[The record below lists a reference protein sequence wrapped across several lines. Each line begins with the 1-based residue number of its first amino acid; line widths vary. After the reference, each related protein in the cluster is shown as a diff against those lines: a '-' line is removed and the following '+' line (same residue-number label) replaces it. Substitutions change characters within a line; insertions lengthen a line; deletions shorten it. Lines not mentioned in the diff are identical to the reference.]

1 MSSAIVTMSLTLAVH
16 AFWIPRPKPAHSRII
31 GDSYEGLNIVPP
43 GPGDGW
49 GFPNGAVDGYGWVD
63 YGYLLPLGANR
74 TPEYFFPRFLAVPPA
89 QMFPQTYY
97 NCFETR
103 GQRYI
108 PYAGDGGDHPMGG
121 PPLSSSHLPVSP
133 YTAHPDDTPLV
144 TVPRLNGVIESP
156 PLSSGSS
163 GLTP

>member
-16 AFWIPRPKPAHSRII
+16 AF
-31 GDSYEGLNIVPP
+31 GLGHAGGGSHHDPYQGLYILPD

-49 GFPNGAVDGYGWVD
+49 GFPNNSPDQYGWFDHGVF
-63 YGYLLPLGANR
+63 LPLGANR
-74 TPEYFFPRFLAVPPA
+74 TPEYFNPRYLSAPPA

-108 PYAGDGGDHPMGG
+108 PYVGAGGDHPAGG
-121 PPLSSSHLPVSP
+121 PPPWSSHLPESP
-133 YTAHPDDTPLV
+133 YAAMPRNPLV
-144 TVPRLNGVIESP
+144 EVPSLNGVIEAQ
-156 PLSSGSS
+156 PLSSGGS

>member
-16 AFWIPRPKPAHSRII
+16 AFGLGQDPYPHHFHSQ
-31 GDSYEGLNIVPP
+31 GPLNIVPP

-49 GFPNGAVDGYGWVD
+49 GFPNGAIDGYGWVD

-74 TPEYFFPRFLAVPPA
+74 TPEYYFPRVFSVPPA

-103 GQRYI
+103 GQRFI
-108 PYAGDGGDHPMGG
+108 PYAGGGGDHPMGG
-121 PPLSSSHLPVSP
+121 PPLASSHLPVSP
-133 YTAHPDDTPLV
+133 YTANPDDKPLV
-144 TVPRLNGVIESP
+144 TVPELKGAIEVP

>member
-16 AFWIPRPKPAHSRII
+16 AFGLGQSPYPHH
-31 GDSYEGLNIVPP
+31 GDSYRALNIVPP

-49 GFPNGAVDGYGWVD
+49 GFPNGAIDGYGWVD
-63 YGYLLPLGANR
+63 YGYLLPLGADR
-74 TPEYFFPRFLAVPPA
+74 TPEYYFPRTYSVPPA

-108 PYAGDGGDHPMGG
+108 PYAGGGGDHPMGG
-121 PPLSSSHLPVSP
+121 PPLASSHLPESP
-133 YTAHPDDTPLV
+133 YTASPDDTPFV
-144 TVPRLNGVIESP
+144 TVPRLNGEVESL

>member
-16 AFWIPRPKPAHSRII
+16 AF
-31 GDSYEGLNIVPP
+31 GLGHADFGSHHDPYRGQSFILPD

-49 GFPNGAVDGYGWVD
+49 GFPNGQPDAYGWMDHGV
-63 YGYLLPLGANR
+63 YLPLGANR
-74 TPEYFFPRFLAVPPA
+74 TPEYFFPRYFAVPPA

-108 PYAGDGGDHPMGG
+108 PYEGAGGDHPMGG

-133 YTAHPDDTPLV
+133 YTASPEDVPQV
-144 TVPRLNGVIESP
+144 EVPRLNGVIEAP

>member
-16 AFWIPRPKPAHSRII
+16 AFGLGHAGFEGHH
-31 GDSYEGLNIVPP
+31 GAYQGSYIMPD

-49 GFPNGAVDGYGWVD
+49 GFPNGAADGYGLVD
-63 YGYLLPLGANR
+63 YGVFLPLGANR
-74 TPEYFFPRFLAVPPA
+74 TPEYYFPRYFAAVPA

-108 PYAGDGGDHPMGG
+108 PYAGGGGDHPMGG
-121 PPLSSSHLPVSP
+121 PPLASSHLPVSP
-133 YTAHPDDTPLV
+133 YTANPEDVPQV
-144 TVPRLNGVIESP
+144 EVPRLNGVIEAL

>member
-1 MSSAIVTMSLTLAVH
+1 MSTAFVTMSLTVAVH
-16 AFWIPRPKPAHSRII
+16 AF
-31 GDSYEGLNIVPP
+31 GLGAPGVLSSHDPTPGMIYILPD

-49 GFPNGAVDGYGWVD
+49 GFPNGQPDKYGWVD
-63 YGYLLPLGANR
+63 YGVFLPLGANR
-74 TPEYFFPRFLAVPPA
+74 TPEYYFPRYFAVPPM

-108 PYAGDGGDHPMGG
+108 PYVGAGGDHPAGG
-121 PPLSSSHLPVSP
+121 PPISSSHLPESP
-133 YTAHPDDTPLV
+133 YTAMPDDRAQVELP
-144 TVPRLNGVIESP
+144 PLNGAIEVS
-156 PLSSGSS
+156 PLSSGGS

>member
-16 AFWIPRPKPAHSRII
+16 AFGLGQSPYSHH
-31 GDSYEGLNIVPP
+31 GDSYGALNIVPP

-49 GFPNGAVDGYGWVD
+49 GFPNGAIDGYGWVD
-63 YGYLLPLGANR
+63 YGYLLPLGADR
-74 TPEYFFPRFLAVPPA
+74 TPEYYFPRYNSVPPA

-108 PYAGDGGDHPMGG
+108 PYAGSGGDHPMGG
-121 PPLSSSHLPVSP
+121 PPLASSHLPVSP
-133 YTAHPDDTPLV
+133 YTDSPDDTPQV
-144 TVPRLNGVIESP
+144 TVPRLNGAVEDK

>member
-1 MSSAIVTMSLTLAVH
+1 MSSAIVTMSLALAVNAFGLGH
-16 AFWIPRPKPAHSRII
+16 A
-31 GDSYEGLNIVPP
+31 GYEGHHDLDRPLYILPD

-49 GFPNGAVDGYGWVD
+49 GYPNGAADGYGWFTHGV
-63 YGYLLPLGANR
+63 YLPLGANR
-74 TPEYFFPRFLAVPPA
+74 TPEYYFPRYFAAVPA
-89 QMFPQTYY
+89 QMFPGTYY

-108 PYAGDGGDHPMGG
+108 PYTGGGGDHPMGG
-121 PPLSSSHLPVSP
+121 PPISTSHLPVSP
-133 YTAHPDDTPLV
+133 YTANPED
-144 TVPRLNGVIESP
+144 VPQADVPKLNGVIEAQ